1 MEYTQFF
8 KYSAN
13 IFNLGGVQEE
23 GEKDGVGKR
32 VEESPEVFDHPG
44 FSTFFFLC

>member
-1 MEYTQFF
+1 MEYTQIF

-44 FSTFFFLC
+44 FSTLF